1 VAADE
6 KSEGNQTAGLGDQVR
21 RAVLWRSGSQIAAQL
36 VTWATTFLV
45 IRMLGP
51 SDYGLFAMAQAVLV
65 LMNLMSGW
73 GYVAALIREETVT
86 TLQIRQA
93 FGMLV
98 LTNVGIAAAQFLLAP
113 LAASY
118 FNQPMVS
125 DLLRVQALLY
135 LATPFIALPSA
146 LLQRR
151 LDFKSQAQT
160 HLVATMLSAA
170 TALACASAGWGVW
183 TLVAAPLVLF
193 WTQAVGLTWAA
204 RYLVWPSFRFK
215 GAGPM
220 FRYGT
225 AIVAVQLCWF
235 VQSQSDV
242 FIAGRVVD
250 PHQLGLY
257 TTALLLTQVLTSKF
271 VPALNDVAFAA
282 YAQIKEEPNALGPA
296 FLNGV
301 RLIMLIAL
309 PLYFGLAA
317 AADPIIR
324 TLLGPKWIE
333 TIPFVRLLS
342 WAMAFMTLQLL
353 FQPATNAIGQARLS
367 LRVAIIG
374 AVVMPISFLA
384 GIQFGTIGLA
394 WAWLVGFP
402 LYAMIAA
409 AISLPAIGASWGGLI
424 RAVAPGLAASAA
436 MGAAVAGLDSLL
448 PPTTPGARLL
458 ILVPFGAATYCGL
471 LFAFARPLVEDVLAQ
486 VLRRPRPRAMA

>member
-1 VAADE
+1 MR
-6 KSEGNQTAGLGDQVR
+6 S
-21 RAVLWRSGSQIAAQL
+21 AVIWRSGSQIAAQL

-45 IRMLGP
+45 IRMLSP

-65 LMNLMSGW
+65 FMTLMNGW
-73 GYVAALIREETVT
+73 GYVAALIRQETVT
-86 TLQIRQA
+86 HLQIRQA

-113 LAASY
+113 AAASY
-118 FNQPMVS
+118 FNQPMVA
-125 DLLRVQALLY
+125 DLLQVQALLY
-135 LATPFIALPSA
+135 LANPFIALPSA
-146 LLQRR
+146 LLQKR
-151 LDFKSQAQT
+151 LDFRSQAQT
-160 HLVATMLSAA
+160 HLAATFLSAA
-170 TALACASAGWGVW
+170 TALYCAWSGWGVW
-183 TLVAAPLVLF
+183 TLVAAPMVLF

-204 RYLVWPSFRFK
+204 RHLVWPSFRFA
-215 GAGPM
+215 GAGHI
-220 FRYGT
+220 FRYGS
-225 AIVAVQLCWF
+225 AMVAVQLCWF

-242 FIAGRVVD
+242 FIAGRIVD

-257 TTALLLTQVLTSKF
+257 TTALLLTQIFTSKF

-282 YAQIKEEPNALGPA
+282 YSQIKEKPESLAPA

-333 TIPFVRLLS
+333 TIPFVRLLA
-342 WAMAFMTLQLL
+342 WAMAFMSLQLL
-353 FQPATNAIGQARLS
+353 FQPATNAIGLARLTV
-367 LRVAIIG
+367 RVAIIG
-374 AVVMPISFLA
+374 AVAMPLFFLV

-402 LYAMIAA
+402 LYTLMTA
-409 AISLPAIGASWGGLI
+409 AISLPAIGASWGGLF
-424 RAVAPGLAASAA
+424 RAIAPGLGAAAA
-436 MGAAVAGLDSLL
+436 MGAAVAGLNSLL
-448 PPTTPGARLL
+448 PAMAPGARLL

-471 LFAFARPLVEDVLAQ
+471 LFAFARPLVEEVIAL
-486 VLRRPRPRAMA
+486 VTRRPRPAAA